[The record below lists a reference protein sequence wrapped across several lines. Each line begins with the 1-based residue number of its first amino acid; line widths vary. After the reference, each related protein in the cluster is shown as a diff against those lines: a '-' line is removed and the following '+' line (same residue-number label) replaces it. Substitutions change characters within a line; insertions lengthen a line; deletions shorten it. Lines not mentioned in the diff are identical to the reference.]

1 MVIQVF
7 NFYLLKL
14 KLNNIPTGTHT
25 TVNSNS
31 GSATYLSY
39 DLRQLPDLSE
49 LSFHLKNETL
59 IHLWIN
65 VIMYK

>member
-49 LSFHLKNETL
+49 LSSK
-59 IHLWIN
+59 
-65 VIMYK
+65 K